1 MRTNNHHEG
10 QCTHC
15 PGHNCSNGEQLMNE
29 RRMLAHGQKESTRE
43 WEEEKVERKKNRKR
57 ERNTFKYIRI
67 YRPKSIGYLI
77 KPTPCNGVQNSE
89 RYAKRIKSEFMWL
102 LKSK

>member
-43 WEEEKVERKKNRKR
+43 WEEEKVERKKTEKGR
-57 ERNTFKYIRI
+57 EIHSNISEYIDRNQLDT
-67 YRPKSIGYLI
+67 L
-77 KPTPCNGVQNSE
+77 
-89 RYAKRIKSEFMWL
+89 
-102 LKSK
+102 